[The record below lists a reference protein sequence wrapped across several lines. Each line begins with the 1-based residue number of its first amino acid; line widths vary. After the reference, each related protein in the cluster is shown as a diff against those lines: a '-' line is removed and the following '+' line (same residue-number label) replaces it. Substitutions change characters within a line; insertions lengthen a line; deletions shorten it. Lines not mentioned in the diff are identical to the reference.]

1 MAEHAYIGPFARAE
15 APHTPASFRL
25 SPAAAPAR
33 PADMRSRLS
42 A

>member
-15 APHTPASFRL
+15 APHTLDPFRL
-25 SPAAAPAR
+25 SPAAAPMR
-33 PADMRSRLS
+33 PADLRFRLS

>member
-15 APHTPASFRL
+15 APHAHTPFRL

-33 PADMRSRLS
+33 PADPRSRLS